1 MKQVIFFTAKWC
13 TECQS
18 FKPVVESVSKQVGVK
33 LANIDT
39 DYDVSL
45 VEQYNV
51 KSVPTLIVLENGN
64 EIKRLVGS
72 QPENK
77 VKELIIG

>member
-1 MKQVIFFTAKWC
+1 MLFR
-13 TECQS
+13 S
-18 FKPVVESVSKQVGVK
+18 
-33 LANIDT
+33 NIDT

-72 QPENK
+72 QSENK
-77 VKELIIG
+77 VKELIVG

>member
-13 TECQS
+13 TACQS

-77 VKELIIG
+77 IKELIIG